1 MQKLI
6 LASLLSGA
14 VAGCASSTP
23 APPGSTS
30 HVNAVATPVYA
41 VLKAPVCVATVLIA
55 APLAGITAF
64 AQTEESQDLRQGLD
78 DGIAQNCGPPYTLE
92 P

>member
-6 LASLLSGA
+6 LASLLTGA
-14 VAGCASSTP
+14 VAGCASPTP
-23 APPGSTS
+23 APPGSTPN
-30 HVNAVATPVYA
+30 VDAVATPFYV
-41 VLKAPVCVATVLIA
+41 VLKAPVCVTTVLIA

-64 AQTEESQDLRQGLD
+64 ASTEESLDLRQGLD
-78 DGIAQNCGPPYTLE
+78 DGIAQNCGPPYTLQ